1 MRAAAAE
8 GLTQEALLGRVVLA
22 AAEMPEPPVL
32 EVKERLTA

>member
-1 MRAAAAE
+1 VAVAAE
-8 GLTQEALLGRVVLA
+8 LTQEVLSGRVVLA